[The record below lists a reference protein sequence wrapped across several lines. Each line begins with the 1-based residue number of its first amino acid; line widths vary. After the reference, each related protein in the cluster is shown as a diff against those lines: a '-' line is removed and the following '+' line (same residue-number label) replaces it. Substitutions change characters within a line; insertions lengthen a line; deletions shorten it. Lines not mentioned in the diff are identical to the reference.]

1 LADYI
6 LEPEEKYPSNAGEGA
21 INELLDEYDNFE
33 EGTDDSKKVVSLLED
48 WELYGKSKLSFG
60 YDNYT
65 PQYFIDRGLSI
76 KGSPASLVRYAYSIG
91 ANIELGSGNYSI
103 KEIIN
108 DSQLEM
114 VGSGS
119 PAYNRIVE
127 GDLVTFNVDGMSD
140 STIGIASTDGCFMF
154 TSDGIVEVPLVGSG
168 MMDKI
173 SHVFRI
179 EGTD

>member
-1 LADYI
+1 MVEYATDL
-6 LEPEEKYPSNAGEGA
+6 EEKYPDSAGKGTL
-21 INELLDEYDNFE
+21 NDSLSDYDNFLDGNE
-33 EGTDDSKKVVSLLED
+33 DATKVVSLLEE

-60 YDNYT
+60 YDSYS
-65 PQYFIDRGLSI
+65 PQYFIDRGLTI
-76 KGSPASLVRYAYSIG
+76 KGSPASLVRYAYSKG
-91 ANIELGSGNYSI
+91 ANIDLGSGNYSI

-119 PAYNRIVE
+119 PTYNRIVE

-179 EGTD
+179 EGND